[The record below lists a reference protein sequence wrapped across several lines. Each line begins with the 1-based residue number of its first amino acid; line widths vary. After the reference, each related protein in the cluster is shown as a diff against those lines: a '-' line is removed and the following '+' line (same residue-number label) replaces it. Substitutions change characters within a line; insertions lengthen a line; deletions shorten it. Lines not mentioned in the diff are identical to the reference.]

1 MKLLLRR
8 EQKSSMLGKISFIL
22 HVRAELTEEEKGYV
36 DKYKMGDMLLYSR
49 KDFTGST
56 EGLKG
61 LAAVLAHRMTNLTI
75 ATDDLAKGKK
85 IECKDIGEALA
96 VESQIKEAAT
106 NMKGMLVACS
116 TYGGEEVI
124 EY

>member
-36 DKYKMGDMLLYSR
+36 DKYKMGDILLYSR
-49 KDFTGST
+49 KDFAGST

-61 LAAVLAHRMTNLTI
+61 LAAVLAHRMMNLTVS
-75 ATDDLAKGKK
+75 TDDLANGKK
-85 IECKDIGEALA
+85 IECKDISEALA
-96 VESQIKEAAT
+96 VESQIKEAAAS
-106 NMKGMLVACS
+106 MKGMLVACS